1 MKKFHNFVINKF
13 FKSLPVAEWNSG
25 RAVPSGT
32 LPDEEDITSP
42 HIIADKA
49 DLFLA
54 YATVPGYR

>member
-1 MKKFHNFVINKF
+1 MYK
-13 FKSLPVAEWNSG
+13 AG

-32 LPDEEDITSP
+32 LPDEENITSP
-42 HIIADKA
+42 YIVPDKA